1 MVIENDLK
9 IGLVGSIADEP
20 IFYCSVKILRQKN
33 RFQGRKFMFLCLSVE
48 TKKYVILYSLSKWE
62 FVKIANL
69 EEFSEDKG
77 WGFI

>member
-20 IFYCSVKILRQKN
+20 IFLWLSSLWRGLCRKNSIHLPPKKNCSYAKIQ
-33 RFQGRKFMFLCLSVE
+33 
-48 TKKYVILYSLSKWE
+48 